1 MDTTTINKYIGKL
14 NFSGILAAPLSQTDV
29 IQPLSL
35 LGESGALKILHDL
48 ESRAGTIRDPTKYVL
63 KAASNAGTGGGAQNR
78 SSYSSGSWGADSWGY
93 SDNGNSISKQVG
105 WINHNVSL
113 VEPLSFN
120 DVIGPLSTVGV
131 MDAMKI
137 LKDLETNAA
146 SIKNP
151 TGYVVRAVSNVMS
164 KPVGGGAMPRN
175 AAMPP
180 TLKLDPTGKIGRT
193 IGWINHNAGL
203 QQPVSHCEVVGPLSG
218 CDIAD
223 AMKILKDLGEKGKD
237 IQNPTSYVLAAAQR
251 ASSWGGGNGGG
262 GWADETKKISRK
274 IYELNQS
281 GVLQKMLSHS
291 DTIDLLTAIHPSQ
304 ATKILGDLE
313 KKAESIKEPTAYVYK
328 AAQNAGG
335 TMSGPQVVTMPN
347 SKGGGSGAMD
357 AKEISRQIGKLNH
370 SGSLQGA
377 ISHTDV
383 IGPLSTLPGITALK
397 ILGDLEKRS
406 NEVQNPTGY
415 ILRAAGNAGADV
427 PAQVSTAV
435 PAKRGHSAIQG
446 EGQDVSPDDYGKM
459 ISKAVGRLNHYAGL
473 AQPITYSEV
482 KPLLESLDIDS
493 AQKVLE
499 DLEKQAYKVKDP
511 TNYIVRAAKRI
522 AAGED
527 MPVKKQRSL

>member
-1 MDTTTINKYIGKL
+1 MGSQTLNKYIGKL
-14 NFSGILAAPLSQTDV
+14 NFSGILATPLSQTDV
-29 IQPLSL
+29 IQPLSQL
-35 LGESGALKILHDL
+35 DESAALKILHDL
-48 ESRAGTIRDPTKYVL
+48 ESRAGSIRDPTKYVL
-63 KAASNAGTGGGAQNR
+63 KAISNAGTGGGAQYR
-78 SSYSSGSWGADSWGY
+78 SSPSGSWGADSWGY
-93 SDNGNSISKQVG
+93 VDDGKTVSKQVG
-105 WINHNVSL
+105 WLNHNVSL
-113 VEPLSFN
+113 AEPLSFN
-120 DVIGPLSTVGV
+120 DVIGPLSTVGT

-151 TGYVVRAVSNVMS
+151 TGYVMKAVNNVTGR
-164 KPVGGGAMPRN
+164 PVGGGAMPRN
-175 AAMPP
+175 VSLPP
-180 TLKLDPTGKIGRT
+180 TFKLDPTGKIGRT

-203 QQPVSHCEVVGPLSG
+203 QQPVSYSEVVGALSG

-237 IQNPTSYVLAAAQR
+237 IQNPTSYVMAAASR

-262 GWADETKKISRK
+262 GWVDETKKISRK

-281 GVLQKMLSHS
+281 GALQKMLSHS
-291 DTIDLLTAIHPSQ
+291 DTIDLLSAIHPSQ

-313 KKAESIKEPTAYVYK
+313 KKAQSIKEPTAYVYK

-335 TMSGPQVVTMPN
+335 TMSGPAVVTMPN
-347 SKGGGSGAMD
+347 VKGGGTGGTD

-370 SGSLQGA
+370 AGSLQGA

-383 IGPLSTLPGITALK
+383 IGPLSTLPGLTALK

-415 ILRAAGNAGADV
+415 ILKAAGNAGAQI
-427 PAQVSTAV
+427 PETLSTEA
-435 PAKRGHSAIQG
+435 PAKRAHSALQG
-446 EGQDVSPDDYGKM
+446 GGPDLAPGDYGKM

-482 KPLLESLDIDS
+482 KSHLESLDIDS

-499 DLEKQAYKVKDP
+499 DLEKQSYKVKDP

-527 MPVKKQRSL
+527 MPIKKQRSL